1 MRLKA
6 RTAVASLSRLLMEAL
21 RNFAAAKN
29 SGHKISMVTAY
40 DAPSARLISGTGI
53 DALLVG
59 DSVMMAVHGHS
70 DTLAATPAIMAL
82 HTAAVARG
90 GPGCLIVADMPFL
103 SARKGTAYAL
113 DTAAELLRSGAHAVK
128 IEGAG
133 STVAVIRE
141 LVEAGIPVM
150 GHLGLQ
156 PQSVRATDGYH
167 VQAKNPSE
175 VLELLDDAQAL
186 EKAGAFALVLECIPS
201 EAAKKITAKL
211 TIPTIGIG
219 AGPHCDGQILVWHDL
234 HALNP
239 SFKPRFVRH
248 FGDASAE
255 SRRALSAYAEAVHSG
270 QFPNAEESF

>member
-1 MRLKA
+1 
-6 RTAVASLSRLLMEAL
+6 MEAL
-21 RNFAAAKN
+21 RDFAAAKN
-29 SGHKISMVTAY
+29 SGRKISMITAY
-40 DAPSARLISGTGI
+40 DAPSARLVASSGI

-59 DSVMMAVHGHS
+59 DSVMMAVHGHN
-70 DTLAATPAIMAL
+70 DTLAATPSIMAL

-90 GPGCLIVADMPFL
+90 QPGCLIVADMPFL

-113 DTAAELLRSGAHAVK
+113 DTAAALLRAGAHAVK
-128 IEGAG
+128 LEGAG
-133 STVAVIRE
+133 STVPVIRE

-156 PQSVRATDGYH
+156 PQSVRVTDGYR

-186 EKAGAFALVLECIPS
+186 EKAGVFALVLECIPS

-219 AGPHCDGQILVWHDL
+219 AGSDCDGQILVWHDL
-234 HALNP
+234 LALNP
-239 SFKPRFVRH
+239 AFKPRFVRH
-248 FGDASAE
+248 FGDAGAE
-255 SRRALSAYAEAVHSG
+255 IRRALNAYAEAVHSG
-270 QFPNAEESF
+270 NFPNAEESF

>member
-1 MRLKA
+1 
-6 RTAVASLSRLLMEAL
+6 MEAL
-21 RNFAAAKN
+21 RDFAAAKN
-29 SGHKISMVTAY
+29 SGRKLSMVTAY
-40 DAPSARLISGTGI
+40 DAPNARLIAGTGI
-53 DALLVG
+53 DAVLVG

-90 GPGCLIVADMPFL
+90 QPGCFIVADMPFL
-103 SARKGTAYAL
+103 SARKGTTYAL
-113 DTAAELLRSGAHAVK
+113 DTAAALLRAGAHAVK
-128 IEGAG
+128 LEGAG
-133 STVAVIRE
+133 SLLPVVRE

-156 PQSVRATDGYH
+156 PQSVRTTDGYR

-201 EAAKKITAKL
+201 DAAKKVTAKL
-211 TIPTIGIG
+211 AIPTIGIG
-219 AGPHCDGQILVWHDL
+219 AGPHCDGQILVSHDL
-234 HALNP
+234 LALNP

-248 FGDASAE
+248 FGDVAAE
-255 SRRALSAYAEAVHSG
+255 TRRALTAYAEAVHSG

>member
-1 MRLKA
+1 
-6 RTAVASLSRLLMEAL
+6 MEAL
-21 RNFAAAKN
+21 RDFAAAKN
-29 SGHKISMVTAY
+29 SERKISMVTAY

-53 DALLVG
+53 DAVLVG
-59 DSVMMAVHGHS
+59 DSVMMAVHGHA
-70 DTLAATPAIMAL
+70 DTLAATPSIMAL

-90 GPGCLIVADMPFL
+90 QPGCFIVADMPFL

-113 DTAAELLRSGAHAVK
+113 DTAAALLRAGAHAVK

-133 STVAVIRE
+133 STVPVIRE

-150 GHLGLQ
+150 SHLGLQ
-156 PQSVRATDGYH
+156 PQSVRGTDGYR

-175 VLELLDDAQAL
+175 VLELLDDAQAI

-201 EAAKKITAKL
+201 DAAKKITAKL

-219 AGPHCDGQILVWHDL
+219 AGPSCDGQILVWHDL
-234 HALNP
+234 LALNP
-239 SFKPRFVRH
+239 AFKPRFVRH
-248 FGDASAE
+248 FAKNAE
-255 SRRALSAYAEAVHSG
+255 DTRRALDAYAQAVRSG